1 MPRRAGVLACQAL
14 LKSGLGLIRRPIK
27 PLEVGS
33 TVELRIPRLRKAMG
47 MGGPFKAV
55 SRR

>member
-1 MPRRAGVLACQAL
+1 
-14 LKSGLGLIRRPIK
+14 LIRRPIK